1 MASVGRS
8 RAGCAT
14 ARGSPK
20 PREHTFKNQSPSGK
34 AWVHSIPVSAQIMPS
49 CSWSSLGAAP
59 GAEHSG
65 DTGCVFWDQG
75 NGAQA
80 HPHCSL
86 KSPGKDNPPSAPAA
100 NHRHAAE
107 AHPWAS
113 PTAREKAPSQCLQA
127 GHTPFTSDSCCHYEP
142 GRINQHSSAK
152 QHKHRAAALCL
163 SHPRALQTIPP
174 ATMEKMLL
182 GWSRAA
188 DKPPGST
195 GRKTGADTFAG

>member
-142 GRINQHSSAK
+142 GRIKPAQLCEAA
-152 QHKHRAAALCL
+152 RAPSCCAVPFAPEGFADNSTCHHGKNAAWVE
-163 SHPRALQTIPP
+163 PGGRQT
-174 ATMEKMLL
+174 T
-182 GWSRAA
+182 R
-188 DKPPGST
+188 
-195 GRKTGADTFAG
+195 

>member
-1 MASVGRS
+1 MHRENNFPQTRSSVYTESGNPV
-8 RAGCAT
+8 RAVLSHILWKWLQLAGAEQAAAT

-34 AWVHSIPVSAQIMPS
+34 AWVHSIPVSAQIVPS
-49 CSWSSLGAAP
+49 CSRSSFGAAP

-86 KSPGKDNPPSAPAA
+86 KSPGKNNPPSAPAA

-113 PTAREKAPSQCLQA
+113 PTAREKAPSQRLQA

-152 QHKHRAAALCL
+152 QHKH
-163 SHPRALQTIPP
+163 
-174 ATMEKMLL
+174 
-182 GWSRAA
+182 
-188 DKPPGST
+188 
-195 GRKTGADTFAG
+195 